1 MKQSPVA
8 RLLLPAAM
16 ALFLLLSLAYWWLE
30 NLPHE
35 IFGTAMFV
43 LLVWHTVVNRRWF
56 GNLFR
61 GRYDARRAV
70 VIALHGLLIVN
81 MLILLATSIVIS
93 KSLFSALP
101 IPDSIRLRE
110 VHWFSA
116 YWVMMI
122 VGIHLGLHWSRVMA
136 LIRSSLGLSSSTAAS
151 TAIRTTLLRVVTGVI
166 AGFGLW
172 SFAVLGVWAK
182 LTFTYS
188 LDVWNFKT
196 SVTPFFGH
204 WAGVLALP
212 AIVTHYGMNRW
223 RNRKTAAFA
232 KDHPGAAR

>member
-1 MKQSPVA
+1 MKPALVE
-8 RLLLPAAM
+8 RLLLPGAM
-16 ALFLLLSLAYWWLE
+16 AVFLLLSLAYWWLE

-35 IFGTAMFV
+35 IFGTAMFA
-43 LLVWHTVVNRRWF
+43 LLAWHIAVNRRWF
-56 GNLFR
+56 GNLVR
-61 GRYDARRAV
+61 GRYDGRRTV
-70 VIALHGLLIVN
+70 VVALHLLLIVN

-101 IPDSIRLRE
+101 IPDSITLRE

-136 LIRSSLGLSSSTAAS
+136 LSRSALGLSPHSAARRM
-151 TAIRTTLLRVVTGVI
+151 TLRAATLAIT
-166 AGFGLW
+166 GFGIW
-172 SFAVLGVWAK
+172 SWCVLGVWNH

-188 LDVWNFKT
+188 LDVWNFRA

-204 WAGVLALP
+204 WAGVMALP
-212 AIVTHYGMNRW
+212 AIASHYGMSRW
-223 RNRKTAAFA
+223 RDRRKGNGPEALRP
-232 KDHPGAAR
+232 HL